1 MNVRIRI
8 LEWRAMRRF
17 FNLVLGGLAMV
28 VVAMVSAFLAMRLAI
43 HGSIWELRY
52 LLLQEGDMGLL
63 TIGPFLRMFI
73 DTCYRCK

>member
-28 VVAMVSAFLAMRLAI
+28 VVAMVSLVFWDKGIL
-43 HGSIWELRY
+43 
-52 LLLQEGDMGLL
+52 
-63 TIGPFLRMFI
+63 
-73 DTCYRCK
+73 